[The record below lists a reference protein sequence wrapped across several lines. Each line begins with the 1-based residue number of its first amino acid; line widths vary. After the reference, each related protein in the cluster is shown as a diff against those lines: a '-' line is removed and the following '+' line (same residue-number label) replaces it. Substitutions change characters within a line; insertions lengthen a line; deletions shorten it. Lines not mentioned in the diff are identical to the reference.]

1 MDVFIAST
9 PTAGLTPLG
18 PANQRSLVL
27 LGDVLRERLSPAHA
41 ALFAD
46 PVPGEFGDRFDW
58 YAPQGGKPIPF
69 ARLSDTERAT
79 LRAEL
84 ETRCAEIA
92 ALGSALKASADIQ
105 EKAIGEA
112 LANAVEIPS
121 EDAIYALRSAAD
133 GALSPI
139 LINWGWVRKEE
150 REVRGVLSARASRLV
165 ASAPAGGTAAAA
177 VAVRALPGAVPVA
190 AAAPWALLP
199 WLLVLGWTLLGLLL
213 ACMLW
218 LLVYPCGL
226 FPGRIAYFC
235 PAPVVV
241 SADPLA
247 AERLVLEDQIAALER
262 EIAAQEGMCRPLTP
276 ALAPLPPPIPA
287 PASARE
293 QPPAPDDLD
302 ARLQDRGGRLGDLN
316 FALFWDSVDDLDI
329 HVTCP
334 SGGRVYYGA
343 RSACG
348 GRLDVDANV
357 GANGLTDPVE
367 NIVFSNP
374 ASGRYEVRVH
384 LFANRTQGP
393 KRFTLRVRHGDGTY
407 RDYTGEV
414 SLSAP
419 NWRQTITVEN

>member
-9 PTAGLTPLG
+9 ATAGLTPLG

-27 LGDVLRERLSPAHA
+27 LGDVLRERLTPAHA

-58 YAPQGGKPIPF
+58 YAPQGVTPVAF
-69 ARLSDTERAT
+69 ARLSDTERAA

-92 ALGSALKASADIQ
+92 ALGETLKASADIQ
-105 EKAIGEA
+105 EKALGDA
-112 LANAVEIPS
+112 LANAIEIPG
-121 EDAIYALRSAAD
+121 EDAIYALRGAD
-133 GALSPI
+133 GGGLSPI

-150 REVRGVLSARASRLV
+150 REVRGVLSARAPRPL
-165 ASAPAGGTAAAA
+165 APAPATMMAAPA
-177 VAVRALPGAVPVA
+177 VARALPAADPVA
-190 AAAPWALLP
+190 AAAPWAILP

-213 ACMLW
+213 AFILW

-226 FPGRIAYFC
+226 FPGRLAYFC
-235 PAPVVV
+235 PARVVV

-247 AERLVLEDQIAALER
+247 SERLVLEDQIAALER
-262 EIAAQEGMCRPLTP
+262 EIAAQGRMCRPL
-276 ALAPLPPPIPA
+276 AAPA
-287 PASARE
+287 PAPAVAPPVIE
-293 QPPAPDDLD
+293 ELPPAPATRDDLD
-302 ARLQDRGGRLGDLN
+302 ARLQDRGGQLGDLN
-316 FALFWDSVDDLDI
+316 FALFWDSIDDLDI

-334 SGGRVYYGA
+334 NGGRVYYGA

-357 GANGLTDPVE
+357 GANRLTDPVE

-374 ASGRYEVRVH
+374 APGQYEVRVH
-384 LFANRTQGP
+384 LFANRTPSP
-393 KRFTLRVRHGDGTY
+393 KRFTLRVRHGDGTH
-407 RDYTGEV
+407 RDYSGEV

-419 NWRQTITVEN
+419 NWRQIITVEN